1 MRNMIER
8 YEERQIYLLK
18 TGKYIM
24 ISGVDPY
31 NRFHASDLDRTIRY
45 YEGEV
50 YDKNNLFRG
59 KKKVVIEDNE
69 SNLHITFELG
79 VVRSMT
85 MAQLKSLEAYYI
97 GKPSSGT
104 IEKCLGD
111 DN

>member
-1 MRNMIER
+1 MKNMIER
-8 YEERQIYLLK
+8 YEEHQMYLLK

-31 NRFHASDLDRTIRY
+31 NRFHATDTDRTVRY

-69 SNLHITFELG
+69 SNLHITFEMG
-79 VVRSMT
+79 VIHSLT
-85 MAQLKSLEAYYI
+85 IAQIKTLEAYYI
-97 GKPSSGT
+97 GKPSSEV
-104 IEKCLGD
+104 IKNFLRD
-111 DN
+111 DI